1 MCSITS
7 FSTQNIIIRKVK
19 KMNVFVGCSSSA
31 LQPEVYKTSC
41 DVAKQ
46 IARWIVANHHNF
58 VFGASSN
65 GLMGVIYHEIRKYHS
80 NSKIIAVTLKYW
92 AQDLDDLEC
101 DNSFILDNLQ
111 ERKKVLFDNSDILI
125 FLPGRTGTIDELL
138 SAIFGK
144 ISNEHEKEIII
155 FNPYGYFDLL
165 IHSINEGF
173 GGKRPENLFHLA
185 STEQQMMSLL
195 SLLGSI

>member
-46 IARWIVANHHNF
+46 IARWIVAKHHNF

-65 GLMGVIYHEIRKYHS
+65 GLMGVIYHEIRKHPS
-80 NSKIIAVTLKYW
+80 KSKIIAVTEKNW
-92 AQDLDDLEC
+92 AQDLDDLEY
-101 DNSFILDNLQ
+101 DNSIILDNLKKK
-111 ERKKVLFDNSDILI
+111 KKVLFDNSDILI

-185 STEQQMMSLL
+185 FTEDQMMNLL
-195 SLLGSI
+195 ESI